1 MVAVV
6 TAGRASPGVSGAER
20 PERGERGRRREL
32 TKGRERR
39 RGAQGWGW
47 PGKRERPGGR
57 GWTGQRLGAGGGG
70 RAGKG
75 EAWGPLRDP
84 RPSPGLPAVLATLL
98 RHLPLL
104 GDAVNIRR
112 AGTTRGAGAGGAAAR
127 PLCHRCALETQSTY
141 ICKYI
146 KHKHSF
152 SVSKSQLCPAR
163 LRFCKATTVSMS
175 VQPGNSDAP
184 GTAPGTP
191 GRATAPGPEGGR
203 RRWGCEG
210 GPQPGAR
217 PPISRPG
224 RARRPLRGGAAKN
237 PWRRRLLSG
246 FLVDEDPFLPPNR
259 KNKNGE
265 GRTNRASERSR
276 GACQGS
282 CLPCR
287 GGEDRAGI
295 GGRVLGP

>member
-1 MVAVV
+1 M
-6 TAGRASPGVSGAER
+6 
-20 PERGERGRRREL
+20 
-32 TKGRERR
+32 
-39 RGAQGWGW
+39 
-47 PGKRERPGGR
+47 
-57 GWTGQRLGAGGGG
+57 
-70 RAGKG
+70 
-75 EAWGPLRDP
+75 
-84 RPSPGLPAVLATLL
+84 
-98 RHLPLL
+98 
-104 GDAVNIRR
+104 
-112 AGTTRGAGAGGAAAR
+112 
-127 PLCHRCALETQSTY
+127 CHRCALETQSTY

-203 RRWGCEG
+203 RGWGCEG

-295 GGRVLGP
+295 GGRVLGPGIRTARGRGFGSPGRKVTGAVLGRTQGWGRWVRRGAGLGPGPRWGPGWAGLGGRRGLGWGLG